1 MRRVTIITSLLVV
14 TASLAAAAE
23 ERAESRGLRLA
34 GTVAAATGSVNCVA
48 PAGAATV
55 GYRFSRLAAVE
66 LETAYVSALAAHGS
80 MMDHGVGQASFG
92 AVRRMVLASASLR
105 GELPTR
111 VRWLL
116 PYVLGGIG
124 VANVRT
130 RGFIAATDNDLAL
143 AAGGGIDF
151 NVFRNMWIDVGVR
164 YQRILASSEDL
175 NVTRFGTGVSY
186 RF

>member
-1 MRRVTIITSLLVV
+1 
-14 TASLAAAAE
+14 
-23 ERAESRGLRLA
+23 
-34 GTVAAATGSVNCVA
+34 
-48 PAGAATV
+48 
-55 GYRFSRLAAVE
+55 
-66 LETAYVSALAAHGS
+66 
-80 MMDHGVGQASFG
+80 
-92 AVRRMVLASASLR
+92 MVLASANLR

-116 PYVLGGIG
+116 PYVVGGIG

-130 RGFIAATDNDLAL
+130 RGFIAATENDLAL

-164 YQRILASSEDL
+164 YQRVLASAEDL
-175 NVTRFGTGVSY
+175 NVTRFGTAVGY